1 MFLVARTRVAQPESV
16 IATLRADIRALDR
29 NLPIASVRTAE
40 QLLGETL
47 SARRFSLVLVSFFG
61 ISALAL
67 AVVGL
72 YGALAFAVAQRAREI
87 GIRIAIGASN
97 RDVVRLMVW
106 QGMWPVVLGLALG
119 LTGAAGATRVLAS
132 TLFEIRPADP
142 ATLGGAAV
150 VLMIAALAAVVIP
163 ARRAARVDPVT
174 ALQ

>member
-1 MFLVARTRVAQPESV
+1 M
-16 IATLRADIRALDR
+16 
-29 NLPIASVRTAE
+29 RTAE

-97 RDVVRLMVW
+97 QDVVRLMVW

-119 LTGAAGATRVLAS
+119 LAGAAGATRVLAS
-132 TLFEIRPADP
+132 TLFAS
-142 ATLGGAAV
+142 V
-150 VLMIAALAAVVIP
+150 
-163 ARRAARVDPVT
+163 RRTQPPSSAWPWSS
-174 ALQ
+174 